1 MTDPT
6 NQLPDD
12 QAGLLAALQ
21 ELVAQ
26 LKRPQVPPEDQ
37 LWTTED
43 IADYL
48 SLATDTVERRVVT
61 RPDFPAPLQPC
72 DTGPRA
78 AKRWF
83 AVDVRAWARKNAS
96 KLPTGR
102 PGRKAA

>member
-1 MTDPT
+1 MNDPI
-6 NQLPDD
+6 NQLPED

-21 ELVAQ
+21 DLVAQ
-26 LKRPQVPPEDQ
+26 LKRPQVPAEDQ
-37 LWTTED
+37 LWTAED

-48 SLATDTVERRVVT
+48 KLATDTTERRVVT

-83 AVDVRAWARKNAS
+83 AIDVRAWARKNTS
-96 KLPTGR
+96 KIPTGR
-102 PGRKAA
+102 AARRAA